1 MTAFRITQ
9 TTLASRALADLQDS
23 LARTQRLQDQMSSGK
38 QLQRPSDGPADTAQA
53 LNYRSGLKRLDQY
66 GRNAQDGI
74 GWLGTADTS
83 LTNSLDLLGR
93 VRELV
98 LQGTNA
104 SSGPQDRAAMAAEV
118 DTLKQGLLGLAN
130 SQYENRPVFAGTA
143 SVTAAYDATGAYL
156 GDSGTVGRTVA
167 AGVSVQVNLTGTEVF
182 GTGAANVFAVLDQIS
197 TDLRDG
203 SPAAIAQLGS
213 TDLGSLDAARVT
225 VQNKLAEVG
234 ARYHRVEM
242 MQTRAQDA
250 TQTMTS
256 ALSEIEDVD
265 LPKTIMNLQLQQVSY
280 QSALAAT
287 ARVVQPS
294 LLDFLK

>member
-1 MTAFRITQ
+1 MSAFRITQ

-23 LARTQRLQDQMSSGK
+23 LARTQKLQDEMSSGK

-66 GRNAQDGI
+66 GRNAQDGL
-74 GWLGTADTS
+74 GWLGTADTA
-83 LTNSLDLLGR
+83 LTNSLDLLSR

-104 SSGPQDRAAMAAEV
+104 ASGPQDRAAMAAEV

-143 SVTAAYDATGAYL
+143 NASLAYDAAGAYQGDTGAV
-156 GDSGTVGRTVA
+156 SRTVA
-167 AGVSVQVNLTGTEVF
+167 AGVGVQVNLTGPEVF
-182 GTGAANVFAVLDQIS
+182 GAGPSNAFAVLDQIAA
-197 TDLRDG
+197 DLRDG

-265 LPKTIMNLQLQQVSY
+265 LPKTIMSLQLQQVSY

-287 ARVVQPS
+287 ARVIQPS
-294 LLDFLK
+294 LLDFIK